1 MGPSEPEAKQTSLV
15 MGSEHQ
21 SETSDGLKINPA
33 SNSSEENHTAHEKR
47 LSSASSSSSCSSFE
61 DPGFSPSETALNTGS
76 ATQSPPTQLMERPTE
91 TATSSSYRI
100 PSSVF
105 ASKPSG
111 PNDWSV
117 ASSES
122 LFSIHMGNMSFTK
135 DQANWFGKS
144 GELGLVGDLTLSGPL
159 SPMVDFS
166 SKRHPSHQS
175 PNKKSGE
182 TERLSEA
189 KAAEAMREIV
199 SENEAD
205 ATKHNST
212 AKIAHQSASL
222 RRSDV
227 SGASGKSFAF
237 PILTGDHK
245 TDSSQKRNATSP
257 VNSQPHTP
265 KVSQD
270 PDSSQ
275 QKSQPGTP
283 NPEPAPK
290 APPNAAQGKW
300 YSCLPCCSSCS

>member
-47 LSSASSSSSCSSFE
+47 LSSASASSSCSSFE

-135 DQANWFGKS
+135 TKQT
-144 GELGLVGDLTLSGPL
+144 GL
-159 SPMVDFS
+159 
-166 SKRHPSHQS
+166 RHPSHQT

-212 AKIAHQSASL
+212 AKIAHQSASF

-245 TDSSQKRNATSP
+245 TDSSQKRNASSP